1 MNPGLLALITFGI
14 LMVLILSGV
23 HLCTSLMITSVIG
36 VYLITNNFSTAM
48 NVLSQAAWGQIRQYM
63 FGVIPL
69 FVLMGMLANL
79 SGASQELYDS
89 ASLLLKRVRG
99 GIGIATIIANAIFAA
114 ITGVSIAS
122 AAVFTKIAFPQM
134 TRLRYDR
141 KVAVGTVS
149 GSAVL
154 GMLIPPSLLM
164 IVYGSQADTS
174 IGKLF
179 IAGVGP
185 GIVLTIAFIITI
197 LIIAKTHPDYIPEVA
212 PLTEEEKK
220 SFWRIVLKPWAILLL
235 ILISLGGI
243 WLGFFTPTEA
253 GGVGAFGAFLIV
265 LLKGKFNVTT
275 MWETLL
281 STASTTGGVLI
292 LLISANTYSKC
303 LSMAGVINLISG
315 FLENLNVPSVV
326 VILIF
331 LVILLA
337 LGCILDSTS
346 ILLLMIP
353 LMVPTIRALNY
364 DPVWF
369 GIIMIIAV
377 ECGLITP
384 PFGMNVYTV
393 KAALMGIDGGENT
406 TIEEIFSG
414 SIPFLISM
422 IIVLLLCVFVPDI
435 VMLLPNLMLKPA

>member
-1 MNPGLLALITFGI
+1 MFVLSPGLLALITFSI

-23 HLCTSLMITSVIG
+23 QLCTSLMITSVIG
-36 VYLITNNFSTAM
+36 VFLITNNFSTAM
-48 NVLSQAAWGQIRQYM
+48 NVLAQAAWAQIRQYM

-99 GIGIATIIANAIFAA
+99 GVGIATIIANAIFAA

-134 TRLRYDR
+134 TRLNYNRR
-141 KVAVGTVS
+141 VAVGTVS

-197 LIIAKTHPDYIPEVA
+197 LLIAKLHPDYIPEVE

-220 SFWRIVLKPWAILLL
+220 NFWKIVLKPWAIILL
-235 ILISLGGI
+235 IVISLGGI
-243 WLGFFTPTEA
+243 WMGFFTPTEA

-265 LLKGKFNVTT
+265 LLKRKFNVKT
-275 MWETLL
+275 MWDTLL

-303 LSMAGVINLISG
+303 LSMAGVINLISN
-315 FLENLNVPSVV
+315 FLENLNVPPVV

-331 LVILLA
+331 MVILLA

-346 ILLLMIP
+346 ILLLTIP
-353 LMVPTIRALNY
+353 LMVPTIRTLGY

-369 GIIMIIAV
+369 GIVMIISV

-393 KAALMGIDGGENT
+393 KAALMGIPGGEDA
-406 TIEEIFSG
+406 TIEEIFAG
-414 SIPFLISM
+414 SMPFLIAM
-422 IIVLLLCVFVPDI
+422 LVVLLMCIFVPGI
-435 VMLLPNLMLKPA
+435 VTFLPNLMI

>member
-1 MNPGLLALITFGI
+1 
-14 LMVLILSGV
+14 
-23 HLCTSLMITSVIG
+23 
-36 VYLITNNFSTAM
+36 
-48 NVLSQAAWGQIRQYM
+48 
-63 FGVIPL
+63 
-69 FVLMGMLANL
+69 
-79 SGASQELYDS
+79 
-89 ASLLLKRVRG
+89 
-99 GIGIATIIANAIFAA
+99 
-114 ITGVSIAS
+114 
-122 AAVFTKIAFPQM
+122 M

-243 WLGFFTPTEA
+243 WLGFFPPHEA